1 MFAKTSQLVS
11 HYFVTYFVLV
21 AVTQL
26 AWYKED
32 HEFFVGFSDGM
43 LSRCT
48 RDETDSVTV
57 IEAHEVLN
65 YDVTLFTQTE

>member
-1 MFAKTSQLVS
+1 MFAKTSQLVTF
-11 HYFVTYFVLV
+11 YFVNCYVLV
-21 AVTQL
+21 AVSQL

>member
-1 MFAKTSQLVS
+1 MSAKTSQLFS
-11 HYFVTYFVLV
+11 LYFVTYYVLV

-48 RDETDSVTV
+48 RDETDAVTV
-57 IEAHEVLN
+57 IEAHEVRKR
-65 YDVTLFTQTE
+65 DVTLFTQTK